1 MLECVPCT
9 LEHINQ
15 LKPRIR
21 EADRVELTLSAGQ
34 SPEYLLEVSFHGSAK
49 CFAWL
54 DDGVVLCVFGV
65 VPSRTPGMGVPWMIS
80 SEEAVSKGKRLVRYC
95 FEKIMELGKGYDYLY
110 NYVHADNHV
119 AVRWLKW
126 CGFIFLDP
134 IPWGP
139 DKKALFYPFVK
150 DCRNV

>member
-1 MLECVPCT
+1 M
-9 LEHINQ
+9 
-15 LKPRIR
+15 
-21 EADRVELTLSAGQ
+21 ELMLSAGQ
-34 SPEYLLEVSFHGSAK
+34 SPEDLLEASFHASDK

-54 DDGVVLCVFGV
+54 EDGVVLCVFGV
-65 VPSRTPGMGVPWMIS
+65 VSYRKGQELGVPWMIS

-95 FEKIMELGKGYDYLY
+95 FEKIQELGRGYDYLY
-110 NYVHADNHV
+110 NYVHIDNHV
-119 AVRWLKW
+119 AVRWLRW

-139 DKKALFYPFVK
+139 EKALFYPFIK